1 MEKKVDNYKSKK
13 VEINENFFSIEKKS
27 ISDILKNVISNI
39 SADNET
45 WIVTS
50 DLKIL
55 DIFMHFGTPGDSS
68 LYSSFDLLFSFTL
81 INWYYFS
88 YSTYYSNHNLI
99 SCPCMY
105 QTAFS
110 ERRLPIIHIMY
121 SIFDKS
127 ENSFID
133 SISNNLLFNEI
144 KNDRDNKRMA
154 SLVRKRIKI
163 EWENHIL
170 DNYYNDF

>member
-13 VEINENFFSIEKKS
+13 VEINEKSFSIEKRT

-39 SADNET
+39 PVDNET

-50 DLKIL
+50 NLKIL
-55 DIFMHFGTPGDSS
+55 DIFAHFGTPNEDS
-68 LYSSFDLLFSFTL
+68 LYSSFELLFSFSL
-81 INWYYFS
+81 SNWYYFS

-105 QTAFS
+105 QTSFS
-110 ERRLPIIHIMY
+110 ERRLPIIHILY
-121 SIFDKS
+121 NIFGKF
-127 ENSFID
+127 EGSFID

-154 SLVRKRIKI
+154 RLVRKRIQI